1 MPTLQSDI
9 AVQYA
14 NQLIGLAQQLKNVRA
29 AVAEIVTV
37 NSVTP
42 LGNLFTVL
50 NTTAL
55 ASDGT
60 LGTADAAGSPNSGHP
75 IDPRVYPALSRAVKS
90 GDLTNALQ
98 LVVDFSSFMAGS
110 AISSNGARPANID
123 AVAM

>member
-14 NQLIGLAQQLKNVRA
+14 NQLIGLAQQLRSIRA
-29 AVAEIVTV
+29 AVSEIVTI
-37 NSVTP
+37 NATNP

-50 NTTAL
+50 NTAAL
-55 ASDGT
+55 AADGS
-60 LGTADAAGSPNSGHP
+60 LGTADTPGTPVSGHP
-75 IDPRVYPALSRAVKS
+75 IDTRLYPGLSRAVKS

-98 LVVDFSSFMAGS
+98 LVVDFNSFMAGT
-110 AISSNGARPANID
+110 ALSSNGARPANID